1 MWFLAAELGTYS
13 LAQETVMAEINLVL
27 SAQDLPDTD
36 TVGETD
42 PYLKLYV
49 QRAGS
54 WVLATMTE
62 IQKNN
67 LNPRYAPCVVD
78 VGDGEGS
85 ALRIEVWDHD
95 RMGSDELVGKAEL
108 SVSEFLRAGGNVT
121 LSLPGG
127 GRITVVRE

>member
-1 MWFLAAELGTYS
+1 M
-13 LAQETVMAEINLVL
+13 VEINLVL

-36 TVGETD
+36 TLGETD

-49 QRAGS
+49 QRAGA

-62 IQKNN
+62 IRKND

-78 VGDGEGS
+78 VGDSEGS
-85 ALRIEVWDHD
+85 AIRIEVWDHD

-108 SVSEFLRAGGNVT
+108 SMSEFLRAGGNAT
-121 LSLPGG
+121 LPLPGG
-127 GRITVVRE
+127 GQVNVSTL